1 MPISPIIPTPSSMP
15 ISPIIPTPPIMPT
28 PPTIT
33 GQTQLATSSLTP
45 TA

>member
-1 MPISPIIPTPSSMP
+1 MPIPSTIPSTMP
-15 ISPIIPTPPIMPT
+15 IPSTIPSTMPITPTIPS
-28 PPTIT
+28 IT